1 MNDNKK
7 LYREALDKVREDYRQ
22 EIENTVLK
30 LMSVRDNAAEDKDV
44 INACKSLIVLLGV
57 PRPAEAKVTSPT
69 KEQGRNPADW
79 DLSPEERER
88 VESII
93 REN

>member
-1 MNDNKK
+1 MDNKK
-7 LYREALDKVREDYRQ
+7 LYKEALDQVREDYRH
-22 EIENTVLK
+22 EIELTVK
-30 LMSVRDNAAEDKDV
+30 SYIAIRDNPDAEDKDI
-44 INACKSLIVLLGV
+44 INANKGLTTILDV
-57 PRPAEAKVTSPT
+57 PRPTEARVTSPT
-69 KEQGRNPADW
+69 KDPGRNPADW